1 MSTTVHPRIR
11 GERLAKSPRNS
22 HTAGSSPHTR
32 GTHSARLA
40 DPQDD
45 RFIPAYAG
53 NAPVS
58 AAARLPATVH
68 PRIRGERVN
77 AGNGKNADT
86 GSSPHTRGTPIIRKA
101 AYLKCRFIPAYAGN
115 ARSPAWQR
123 PSPAVHPRIRGER
136 LAAVSGLTAR
146 NGSSPHTRGTL
157 IVCPRWCAAQR
168 FIPAYAGNAP
178 AVLTERGGPAVHP
191 RIRGERS
198 GFGSF
203 SVAGNGSSPHTR
215 GTHGYWFLHD
225 AQTRFIP
232 AYAGNASWR
241 SCHPRRWPVHPRI
254 RGERVLTVS
263 TSGALAGSSP
273 HTRGTPA
280 PPGQGPARRRFIPAY
295 AGNATS
301 CEHTSTRP
309 TVHPR
314 IRGERPDHR

>member
-1 MSTTVHPRIR
+1 MDHRKRLAHVTVHPRMRGERDYTARPEEVRHGSSPHARGTQVVAAPDFRDRRFIPACAGNALLTPMYCAVAPVHPRIR
-11 GERLAKSPRNS
+11 GERSITSMAKAKSC
-22 HTAGSSPHTR
+22 
-32 GTHSARLA
+32 
-40 DPQDD
+40 
-45 RFIPAYAG
+45 
-53 NAPVS
+53 
-58 AAARLPATVH
+58 
-68 PRIRGERVN
+68 
-77 AGNGKNADT
+77 
-86 GSSPHTRGTPIIRKA
+86 GSSPHTRGTPGR
-101 AYLKCRFIPAYAGN
+101 RV
-115 ARSPAWQR
+115 RSDGP
-123 PSPAVHPRIRGER
+123 
-136 LAAVSGLTAR
+136 
-146 NGSSPHTRGTL
+146 
-157 IVCPRWCAAQR
+157 QR
-168 FIPAYAGNAP
+168 FIPAYAGNAHRLP
-178 AVLTERGGPAVHP
+178 PVVCSAKVHP
-191 RIRGERS
+191 RIRGER
-198 GFGSF
+198 
-203 SVAGNGSSPHTR
+203 AGRAHRARRASGSSPHTR

>member
-1 MSTTVHPRIR
+1 M
-11 GERLAKSPRNS
+11 
-22 HTAGSSPHTR
+22 
-32 GTHSARLA
+32 
-40 DPQDD
+40 
-45 RFIPAYAG
+45 
-53 NAPVS
+53 
-58 AAARLPATVH
+58 
-68 PRIRGERVN
+68 
-77 AGNGKNADT
+77 
-86 GSSPHTRGTPIIRKA
+86 
-101 AYLKCRFIPAYAGN
+101 
-115 ARSPAWQR
+115 
-123 PSPAVHPRIRGER
+123 
-136 LAAVSGLTAR
+136 SGLTAR

-254 RGERVLTVS
+254 RGERDIVRAHVNS
-263 TSGALAGSSP
+263 ANGSSP
-273 HTRGTPA
+273 HTRGTPR
-280 PPGQGPARRRFIPAY
+280 PQMMQGTRRRFIPAY
-295 AGNATS
+295 AGNASGTESGHVATS
-301 CEHTSTRP
+301 
-309 TVHPR
+309 VHPR
-314 IRGERPDHR
+314 IRGERCCARSTERRLAGSSPHTRGTLLGVFRPLAGTRFIPAYAGNAAGLDASALTTYGSSPHTRGTP